1 MSDRDLAQLEREA
14 QLSPG
19 DVQVLIRLG
28 QRYERAQ
35 RLRDAF
41 LAYTRAR
48 QLAPDD
54 PLVVEHWRRLGGGE
68 ESRFCERLM
77 ASPLTNDRAHAAS
90 MLGVC
95 GEEVGRAALRH
106 ALARDRAFSVRHAAA
121 ASLAQ
126 LRDDEALPDLV
137 AALDDENAWVRARAA
152 DALQRLVH
160 GHGYDALTT
169 VPERLEPRVEQWK
182 AWWKIEQAGGA

>member
-14 QLSPG
+14 LLSPG

-35 RLRDAF
+35 RLREAF

-48 QLAPDD
+48 QAAPDD

-68 ESRFCERLM
+68 EARFCERLLV
-77 ASPLTNDRAHAAS
+77 AARSTDRAHAAG

-95 GEEVGRAALRH
+95 GGEVGREALRH
-106 ALARDRAFSVRHAAA
+106 ALARDAAFMVRHAAA
-121 ASLAQ
+121 AALAG
-126 LRDDEALPDLV
+126 LRAVEATADLV

-152 DALQRLVH
+152 DSLQRLAH
-160 GHGYDALTT
+160 GRGYDTLTT
-169 VPERLEPRVEQWK
+169 APARLGPLVEQWK
-182 AWWKIEQAGGA
+182 AWWAAQQVEGS

>member
-14 QLSPG
+14 LMSPG
-19 DVQVLIRLG
+19 DVQVLVRLG

-48 QLAPDD
+48 QVAPDD

-68 ESRFCERLM
+68 EARFCERLM
-77 ASPLTNDRAHAAS
+77 SSTLNTERAHAAS

-95 GEEVGRAALRH
+95 GGEVGRSALRH
-106 ALARDRAFSVRHAAA
+106 ALAHDRAFAVRHAAA
-121 ASLAQ
+121 AALAE
-126 LRDDEALPDLV
+126 LRDLDASADLV
-137 AALDDENAWVRARAA
+137 AALDDENAWVRARAC
-152 DALQRLVH
+152 DSLQRLVH
-160 GHGYDALTT
+160 GRGYDTLTT
-169 VPERLEPRVEQWK
+169 TPARLVPLVAQWK
-182 AWWKIEQAGGA
+182 AWWSAQEARGL